1 MTITLTAAQ
10 ASMVST
16 YATESVHECA
26 SMSLAGNKLTI
37 TDCDTAV
44 SDLYDASNSADEDK
58 AGSGAL
64 LVRVARKIALT
75 A

>member
-1 MTITLTAAQ
+1 MTLTLTAAQ

-26 SMSLAGNKLTI
+26 SMSLDGRKLTI
-37 TDCDTAV
+37 IDRDAAI

-58 AGSGAL
+58 AGSGATI
-64 LVRVARKIALT
+64 VRVARKLSA
-75 A
+75 